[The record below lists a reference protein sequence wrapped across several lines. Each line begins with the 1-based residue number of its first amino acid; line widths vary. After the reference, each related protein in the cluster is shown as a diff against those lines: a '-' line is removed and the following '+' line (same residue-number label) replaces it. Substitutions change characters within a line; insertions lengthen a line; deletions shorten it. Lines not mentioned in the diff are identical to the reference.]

1 VALRVADLIGYQ
13 HEAYARRYA
22 DDVREFARAAASRVA
37 AASDGLVRA
46 YAENLHKLMAYKDEY
61 EVARLHLDAV
71 EQARRDAEFGPDATA
86 TVLLHPPV
94 LRALGMKRKLRL
106 RRTATP
112 LFRTLRAARRL
123 RGTRLD
129 VFGYSAMRRTER
141 ELVAEYRELAAQGL
155 AHVDAGNLAEVI
167 ALLRL
172 PEAIRGYEQLKLA
185 RVGEFR
191 AASAE
196 ALRRIA
202 TG

>member
-1 VALRVADLIGYQ
+1 VGRI
-13 HEAYARRYA
+13 
-22 DDVREFARAAASRVA
+22 AAAEAARLGDSTTLTAAVA
-37 AASDGLVRA
+37 TYL
-46 YAENLHKLMAYKDEY
+46 YKLMAYKDEY
-61 EVARLHLDAV
+61 EVARLHLDGV
-71 EQARRDAEFGPDATA
+71 ERARLSAEFGPDATA

-94 LRALGMKRKLRL
+94 LRALGMNRKLRL
-106 RRTATP
+106 GRTATP
-112 LFRTLRAARRL
+112 VFALLRAARRL

-129 VFGYSAMRRTER
+129 LFGYSAMRRTER
-141 ELVAEYRELAAQGL
+141 ELVSEYRELAAQGL